1 MGPSVCWELDL
12 EFPHSRYSVI
22 ICKELMIACTSSKQ
36 VDEHRIFNLLIITF
50 IALQHMSIISFLL
63 DSQGLKL

>member
-1 MGPSVCWELDL
+1 
-12 EFPHSRYSVI
+12 
-22 ICKELMIACTSSKQ
+22 MIACISSKQ